1 MHQSL
6 FGNEY
11 FGNGK
16 SENGMVKKV
25 KILLII
31 NHKKLR
37 IPTLKRMA
45 RNGKDSCVE
54 VIQDKQSRIRTWNT
68 GILLCA
74 VPNAD
79 KLQLKYFAK
88 KKQFIG
94 KRYRGSGWKRNLR
107 KRKYIA

>member
-1 MHQSL
+1 MHQSH

-31 NHKKLR
+31 NHKRLR
-37 IPTLKRMA
+37 MPTLKRMA
-45 RNGKDSCVE
+45 RNGKDSCME

-74 VPNAD
+74 VTEAD
-79 KLQLKYFAK
+79 KLPLKFLAK
-88 KKQFIG
+88 NK
-94 KRYRGSGWKRNLR
+94 
-107 KRKYIA
+107 